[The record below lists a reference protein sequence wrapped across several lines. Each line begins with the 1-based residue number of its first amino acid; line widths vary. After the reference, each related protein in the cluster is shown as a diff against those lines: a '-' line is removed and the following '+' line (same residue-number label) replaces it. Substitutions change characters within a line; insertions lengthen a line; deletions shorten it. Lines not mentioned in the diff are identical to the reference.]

1 MNSLFY
7 CGVER
12 KEIINNFIE
21 KDSKWQ
27 AEVLK
32 KEIASLREFNDEKT
46 REAQELRTKL
56 DDAYTRIQEM
66 ALEQAKAST
75 PRVIETAK

>member
-21 KDSKWQ
+21 KLDRYSEETSRPIYIIEK
-27 AEVLK
+27 ALGNEGKIDEYEYKEKIIVLIPK
-32 KEIASLREFNDEKT
+32 R
-46 REAQELRTKL
+46 
-56 DDAYTRIQEM
+56 RI
-66 ALEQAKAST
+66 
-75 PRVIETAK
+75 

>member
-21 KDSKWQ
+21 KLDRYSEETSRPIYIIEWLHGVTRAWGNRKI
-27 AEVLK
+27 
-32 KEIASLREFNDEKT
+32 IAGRKN
-46 REAQELRTKL
+46 
-56 DDAYTRIQEM
+56 
-66 ALEQAKAST
+66 
-75 PRVIETAK
+75 

>member
-21 KDSKWQ
+21 KFKM
-27 AEVLK
+27 LK
-32 KEIASLREFNDEKT
+32 ESITLMVAIDRIKKT
-46 REAQELRTKL
+46 DK
-56 DDAYTRIQEM
+56 
-66 ALEQAKAST
+66 
-75 PRVIETAK
+75 IE